1 VTAAV
6 LRFNARTF
14 ASLRRYRNYRL
25 FFAGQV
31 VSVTGTWM
39 QNVASAWL
47 IVQLTHSSFQVG
59 VLALAT
65 FLPFTLFGLFAGTIV
80 DRVEARRLVIGTQI
94 VQMLIASA
102 LAAVA
107 LAGVVTPWMVFL
119 AAFGRGAVLVLDA
132 PARQALTY
140 RMVGRAELPNA
151 VALNSSLFNASRVL
165 GPALG
170 GIVIAAAGTGFCF
183 AFNAVSFLAVLAG
196 LVAMRESDLFPVER
210 RELPSILHGTRE
222 GLRWVWA
229 DREIRTVLIVVL
241 VVSTFGFNLNV
252 ILPLLASA
260 TLHAGPRT
268 FGLLSAFFGLG
279 ALAGALIAA
288 SLSRASKKVL
298 LGGTGLF
305 GVSELLLAPVH
316 ATAAACLLLLIV
328 GASFTTWT
336 SNSNTGVQLRAP
348 DHLRGR
354 VVGLYYYAFNGTG
367 PLGGLL
373 AGWLCE
379 VGGTE
384 LGFAVAGTM
393 TIVATVYGVSALG
406 GRRTRALPPTKAA
419 PSEEI
424 IAA

>member
-1 VTAAV
+1 VTAAI
-6 LRFNARTF
+6 LRLNRRTF
-14 ASLRRYRNYRL
+14 ASLCRYRNYRL

-65 FLPFTLFGLFAGTIV
+65 FLPFTLFGLFAGTVV
-80 DRVEARRLVIGTQI
+80 DRIDARRLVLGTQLL
-94 VQMLIASA
+94 QMLLASA
-102 LAAVA
+102 LAALA

-140 RMVGRAELPNA
+140 RMVGRSELPNA
-151 VALNSSLFNASRVL
+151 VALNSSLFNASRVV

-170 GIVIAAAGTGFCF
+170 GVVIAVAGTGFCF

-196 LVAMRESDLFPVER
+196 LLAIRESELFPVER
-210 RELPSILHGTRE
+210 GARPTLLRGTRE
-222 GLRWVWA
+222 GLRWAWA
-229 DREIRTVLIVVL
+229 DRQIRTVLIVVL
-241 VVSTFGFNLNV
+241 VVSTFGFNMNV
-252 ILPLLASA
+252 VLPLLASD

-268 FGLLSAFFGLG
+268 FGLVSACFGLG
-279 ALAGALIAA
+279 ALVGALLAA
-288 SLSRASKKVL
+288 SISRPRKRVL

-305 GVSELLLAPVH
+305 GLFELVLAPVH
-316 ATAAACLLLLIV
+316 TTTGACALLFLIGV
-328 GASFTTWT
+328 AFTTWT

-373 AGWLCE
+373 AGWLCAA
-379 VGGTE
+379 GGTE
-384 LGFAVAGTM
+384 LAFAVAGAAT
-393 TIVATVYGVSALG
+393 VAATVYGAAVLG
-406 GRRTRALPPTKAA
+406 GLARERGHPEPALAS
-419 PSEEI
+419 SEG
-424 IAA
+424 

>member
-1 VTAAV
+1 VTAAI
-6 LRFNARTF
+6 LRLNKRTF
-14 ASLRRYRNYRL
+14 ASLRHYRNYRL

-80 DRVEARRLVIGTQI
+80 DRIDARRLVLGTQLL
-94 VQMLIASA
+94 QMLIASA

-107 LAGVVTPWMVFL
+107 LAGLVTPWMVFL
-119 AAFGRGAVLVLDA
+119 AAFGRGTVLVLDA

-140 RMVGRAELPNA
+140 RMVGRTELPNA
-151 VALNSSLFNASRVL
+151 VALNSSLFNASRVI

-170 GIVIAAAGTGFCF
+170 GVVIALAGTGFCF

-196 LVAMRESDLFPVER
+196 LLALRESELFRVER
-210 RELPSILHGTRE
+210 GERPTLFRGTRE

-229 DREIRTVLIVVL
+229 DRQIRTVLIVVL
-241 VVSTFGFNLNV
+241 VVSTFGFNMNV
-252 ILPLLASA
+252 VLPLLASN

-268 FGLLSAFFGLG
+268 FGLVSASFGLG
-279 ALAGALIAA
+279 ALVGALLAA
-288 SLSRASKKVL
+288 SLSRARKRIL
-298 LGGTGLF
+298 LGGTALFGLF
-305 GVSELLLAPVH
+305 ELVLAPVH
-316 ATAAACLLLLIV
+316 TTAMACVLLFLIGV
-328 GASFTTWT
+328 AFTTWT
-336 SNSNTGVQLRAP
+336 SNSNAGVQLQAP

-373 AGWLCE
+373 AGWLCA

-384 LGFAVAGTM
+384 LAFAVAGAAT
-393 TIVATVYGVSALG
+393 VAATVYGAAALRRRREPMPSATPVPG
-406 GRRTRALPPTKAA
+406 EDPVPA
-419 PSEEI
+419 
-424 IAA
+424 